1 MKADFYSMITH
12 DLRNPAGKVLVA
24 LEMLLAGKS
33 GADDFHLGV
42 SAARGTIAIRTEPVN
57 GFRPSTSVLFES
69 AANAYAA
76 RLACVILTGMGNDG
90 VSGLRRVKD
99 RDGYVIAQDEAPSL
113 IYGVPREAVNAGL
126 VDVSLPLNLMVEYM
140 NTLANKL

>member
-1 MKADFYSMITH
+1 MAREGELLQPGSVH
-12 DLRNPAGKVLVA
+12 VA
-24 LEMLLAGKS
+24 P
-33 GADDFHLGV
+33 DDFHLGV
-42 SAARGTIAIRTEPVN
+42 SAARGTIAICTEPVN

-99 RDGYVIAQDEAPSL
+99 RDGYVIAQDEASSL

-126 VDVSLPLNLMVEYM
+126 VDVSLPLNLIAEYM
-140 NTLANKL
+140 NTLANK